1 MAGGEPPKLQPC
13 PIARHALGV
22 APPRAVRARLVMH
35 LGALHHP
42 EKARLVAAAVE
53 YHTKAVIGNGLV
65 AVIGNGLVRAQLLDE
80 RVAPG
85 GGVGVEALEVERVGS
100 KACADAQVGARDLVV
115 GRAVL
120 VGDVLDQAR
129 APAHCFSARIGD
141 SECFSARIGDSDFE
155 SPFNRLSRP
164 LQA

>member
-1 MAGGEPPKLQPC
+1 M
-13 PIARHALGV
+13 R
-22 APPRAVRARLVMH
+22 

-53 YHTKAVIGNGLV
+53 YHTK

-129 APAHCFSARIGD
+129 APAHCFSARHAHMARRR
-141 SECFSARIGDSDFE
+141 SWTRSLSAQVITRAASVVVVVVVVVIIMWFGWDEPQRAAICRRFDKSDAKQ
-155 SPFNRLSRP
+155 S
-164 LQA
+164 